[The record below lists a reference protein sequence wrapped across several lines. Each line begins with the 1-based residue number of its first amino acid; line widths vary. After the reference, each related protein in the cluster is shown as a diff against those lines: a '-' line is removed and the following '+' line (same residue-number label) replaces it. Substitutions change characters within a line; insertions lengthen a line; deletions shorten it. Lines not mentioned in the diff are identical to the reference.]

1 MLTKNSHMQLNTQK
15 NVRFHLIEFSGEFIG
30 LNVKAKGVYRG
41 VETDIELASG
51 NKSGSG
57 SIFKSST

>member
-1 MLTKNSHMQLNTQK
+1 MQLNTQK

-30 LNVKAKGVYRG
+30 LNVRAKGVYRG